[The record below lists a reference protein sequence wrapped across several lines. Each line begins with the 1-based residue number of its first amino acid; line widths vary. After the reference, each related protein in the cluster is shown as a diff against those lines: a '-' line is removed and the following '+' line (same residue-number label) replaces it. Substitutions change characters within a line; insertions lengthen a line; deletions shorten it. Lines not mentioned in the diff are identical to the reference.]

1 MRSLSRIIVIA
12 LAALLLLPAIGR
24 AQEVRPIEPPMPCPG
39 CWWPVDQVA
48 QLDGIEADIE
58 VSDGVSIARYRFD
71 LSNPAEKDRGGP
83 GAEGRIVFPVPAGSS
98 VTDLVLS
105 GGPETLEGVLL
116 DADDATRIYEDI
128 VRRLIDP
135 ALLRS
140 LEGDMYEVRA
150 FPVPAGEERS
160 VSFTVTTP
168 LLAEGEQTIVEV
180 PWSRMSPRPTS
191 GLVNVDVDVPWEL
204 RSAIAPGFDLDQ
216 ERHGEGQMGV
226 SWESSDEWSPGTDFR
241 LYLSGGEGLIDT
253 RLLAYR
259 ERGEDGYFNLLFAPV
274 VELDQSVARDVVLV
288 LDRSGSMEGDKMTQ
302 ARDAAE
308 YVLDNLGADDRFA
321 VVDFSR
327 YVRTFADELR
337 PAADAEAGIDYV
349 QDLGAGGNTNISGA
363 LERAMEFL
371 DDERP
376 GTVVFLTDGLATV
389 GIESAEGILDLAE
402 QTAPERTQLFAFGVG
417 YDVDT
422 TLLDA
427 LATEFTG
434 SSHYVTPEQRIDTE
448 VARLWEKVSTPV
460 LSEVEIAIDG
470 VETWDLAPA
479 GVPGI
484 FAGSQALLAGRY
496 EGEGEATV
504 TVSGNSAA
512 GPETFV
518 YDVLFPER
526 DTADPAVSQ
535 LWAQRYVADLL
546 TELRIEGV
554 RQSLVEEVVEIA
566 NQFGIVT
573 PYTAYLAE
581 EPEMGRFFA
590 ADGDDLMVSQAMDA
604 AEEVAAAPASGQA
617 AVERAK
623 AESELR
629 ANGSLELQRY
639 SAAPPAA
646 EVVGAHTYY
655 FVDGTWTRDDYEAET
670 DAPEVEVGSAEFL
683 ELIAEDPSLADAAA
697 LGERVVTE
705 GPDGWI
711 TITWPDLGG

>member
-12 LAALLLLPAIGR
+12 LAALLLLPAAGR
-24 AQEVRPIEPPMPCPG
+24 AQEVRPIEPPMPPLPCPG

-58 VSDGVSIARYRFD
+58 VTDGVSIARYRFD
-71 LSNPAEKDRGGP
+71 LSNPAEQDFGGP

-105 GGPETLEGVLL
+105 GGPETLEGKLL

-168 LLAEGEQTIVEV
+168 LLAEGEQAIVEL
-180 PWSRMSPRPTS
+180 PWSRMSPRPAS
-191 GLVNVDVDVPWEL
+191 GLVNVDVDVPWEV
-204 RSAIAPGFDLDQ
+204 RSAIAPGFDLDE
-216 ERHGEGQMGV
+216 ERRDEGEIGV
-226 SWESSDEWSPGTDFR
+226 GWESSDGWTPDTDFR

-274 VELDQSVARDVVLV
+274 VELDETVARDVVLV
-288 LDRSGSMEGDKMTQ
+288 LDRSGSMEGEKMEQ
-302 ARDAAE
+302 AIEAAE
-308 YVLDNLGADDRFA
+308 YVLDNLGSDDRFA

-327 YVRTFADELR
+327 YVRTLADELL
-337 PAADAEAGIDYV
+337 PAGEADAGVEYV
-349 QDLGAGGNTNISGA
+349 RDLGAGGNTNISGA
-363 LERAMEFL
+363 LETAMEFL
-371 DDERP
+371 DGERP
-376 GTVVFLTDGLATV
+376 ATVVFLTDGLATV
-389 GIESAEGILDLAE
+389 GIESAEGILELVG
-402 QTAPERTQLFAFGVG
+402 QTAPDRTQLFAFGVG

-422 TLLDA
+422 VLLDA
-427 LATEFTG
+427 LATESNG

-448 VARLWEKVSTPV
+448 VARLWEMVSTPV
-460 LSEVEIAIDG
+460 LADIEIAIDG
-470 VETWDLAPA
+470 VDTFDLAPA
-479 GVPGI
+479 GIPGI
-484 FAGSQALLAGRY
+484 FAGNQALLAGRY

-504 TVSGNSAA
+504 TITGDSAN
-512 GPETFV
+512 GPETFT

-526 DTADPAVSQ
+526 DTDDPAVSQ

-554 RQSLVEEVVEIA
+554 RESLVEEIVEVA

-581 EPEMGRFFA
+581 EPDMDRFFA
-590 ADGDDLMVSQAMDA
+590 PEGDDAMFDMA
-604 AEEVAAAPASGQA
+604 MEEAEALASAPASGQA

-623 AESELR
+623 SAGGMRTSDEV
-629 ANGSLELQRY
+629 QRNTVAT
-639 SAAPPAA
+639 S
-646 EVVGAHTYY
+646 EVVGSHTYY
-655 FVDGTWTRDDYEAET
+655 FVDDTWTRDDFEEGN

-683 ELIAEDPSLADAAA
+683 ELIAQDPSLADAAA

-711 TITWPDLGG
+711 TIVWPDVAG

>member
-1 MRSLSRIIVIA
+1 MRSLSRIIVTA
-12 LAALLLLPAIGR
+12 LAAALVLPASAS
-24 AQEVRPIEPPMPCPG
+24 AQIVEPEPIPPMPCVG

-58 VSDGVSIARYRFD
+58 VIDGTTVARYHFD
-71 LSNPAEKDRGGP
+71 LSNPAPKDHGGP

-105 GGPETLEGVLL
+105 GGPETLEGKLL

-150 FPVPAGEERS
+150 FPVPAGEERQ

-168 LLAEGEQTIVEV
+168 LLAEAEQTLVEV
-180 PWSRMSPRPTS
+180 PWSRMSPRPGS
-191 GLVNVDVDVPWEL
+191 AQVSVDVDVPWEV
-204 RSAIAPGFDLDQ
+204 RSAIAPGFDLEQ
-216 ERHGEGQMGV
+216 ERVGEGELGLG
-226 SWESSDEWSPGTDFR
+226 WESSGDWTPDSNFR

-253 RLLAYR
+253 RLLPYR
-259 ERGEDGYFNLLFAPV
+259 ERDDDGYFSLLFAPV
-274 VELDQSVARDVVLV
+274 IELDESVARDVVVV
-288 LDRSGSMEGDKMTQ
+288 LDRSGSMEGDKMAQ
-302 ARDAAE
+302 AISAAE

-327 YVRTFADELR
+327 YIRWFEDELR
-337 PAADAEAGIDYV
+337 PASEAATGIDYV
-349 QDLGAGGNTNISGA
+349 RDLAAGGNTNIAGA
-363 LERAMEFL
+363 LERGMEYL
-371 DDERP
+371 DGERP
-376 GTVVFLTDGLATV
+376 GTVIFLTDGLATV
-389 GIESAEGILDLAE
+389 GIEEADGILEVAE
-402 QTAPERTQLFAFGVG
+402 QAAPERTQLFAFGVG

-422 TLLDA
+422 VLLDA
-427 LATEFTG
+427 LASEFTG

-460 LSEVEIAIDG
+460 LSDVEITIDG
-470 VETWDLAPA
+470 VDTWDLAPA
-479 GVPGI
+479 EIPGI
-484 FAGSQALLAGRY
+484 FAGNQTLLNGRY
-496 EGEGEATV
+496 DGAGEASVTV
-504 TVSGNSAA
+504 TGNSAL

-526 DTADPAVSQ
+526 DEDDPTVAQ
-535 LWAQRYVADLL
+535 MWAQRRVADLL

-554 RQSLVEEVVEIA
+554 RESLVEEIVEIA

-581 EPEMGRFFA
+581 EPDMDFFA
-590 ADGDDLMVSQAMDA
+590 GDGRRMAADA
-604 AEEVAAAPASGQA
+604 AFEEAEVLASAPASGQS

-623 AESELR
+623 AVDDLR
-629 ANGSLELQRY
+629 EGNVTLGTEQSQ
-639 SAAPPAA
+639 
-646 EVVGAHTYY
+646 VVGSHTYY
-655 FVDGTWTRDDYEAET
+655 HVDGTWTRDDYEADT

-683 ELIAEDPSLADAAA
+683 ELIADAPELADAAT

-711 TITWPDLGG
+711 TIVWPDVEAAA

>member
-1 MRSLSRIIVIA
+1 MRSLSRIIVVV
-12 LAALLLLPAIGR
+12 LAALFLLPTSAF
-24 AQEVRPIEPPMPCPG
+24 AQIIEPEPMPPMPPVPCPD

-48 QLDGIEADIE
+48 RLDGIEADIQ
-58 VSDGVSIARYRFD
+58 VSDGVTVARYRFD
-71 LSNPAEKDRGGP
+71 LSNPAPKDRGGS

-105 GGPETLEGVLL
+105 GGPETLEGKLL

-168 LLAEGEQTIVEV
+168 LLAEGQQAIVEV
-180 PWSRMSPRPTS
+180 PWSRMSPRPAS
-191 GLVNVDVDVPWEL
+191 GLVSVDVDVPWEV
-204 RSAIAPGFDLDQ
+204 RSAIAPGFDLDE
-216 ERHGEGQMGV
+216 ERRGEGEIGV
-226 SWESSDEWSPGTDFR
+226 GWESAGEWTPDTNFR
-241 LYLSGGEGLIDT
+241 LYLSGGEGLVDT

-259 ERGEDGYFNLLFAPV
+259 ESGDDGYFNLLLAPV
-274 VELDQSVARDVVLV
+274 VELDETVARDVVLV
-288 LDRSGSMEGDKMTQ
+288 LDRSGSMEGDKMAQ
-302 ARDAAE
+302 AIDAAE

-321 VVDFSR
+321 IVDFSR

-337 PAADAEAGIDYV
+337 PSADASAGIDYV
-349 QDLGAGGNTNISGA
+349 RGLAAGGNTNISGA
-363 LERAMEFL
+363 LEQGMEFL
-371 DDERP
+371 DGERP

-389 GIESAEGILDLAE
+389 GIESADGILDVAE
-402 QTAPERTQLFAFGVG
+402 QTAPDRTQLFAFGVG

-422 TLLDA
+422 VLLDA

-448 VARLWEKVSTPV
+448 VSRLWEMVSTPV
-460 LSEVEIAIDG
+460 LSDVEIAIDG

-496 EGEGEATV
+496 EGAGEATITV
-504 TVSGNSAA
+504 TGNSAA

-518 YDVLFPER
+518 YDVVFPER
-526 DTADPAVSQ
+526 ETADPAISQ
-535 LWAQRYVADLL
+535 LWAQRRVADLL

-554 RQSLVEEVVEIA
+554 RDSLVEEVVEVA

-581 EPEMGRFFA
+581 EPDMRRFA
-590 ADGDDLMVSQAMDA
+590 VDGDDFALEMAMDE
-604 AEEVAAAPASGQA
+604 AEALAAAPSSGQA

-623 AESELR
+623 SEGEMR
-629 ANGSLELQRY
+629 DNAQVARY
-639 SAAPPAA
+639 SAPATQ
-646 EVVGAHTYY
+646 VVGAHTYY
-655 FVDGTWTRDDYEAET
+655 FVEDTWTRDDYQAGT
-670 DAPEVEVGSAEFL
+670 DAPEVEVGSARFL
-683 ELIAEDPSLADAAA
+683 ELIAEQPELADAAT
-697 LGERVVTE
+697 LGERVVAE

-711 TITWPDLGG
+711 TIVWPDAGG